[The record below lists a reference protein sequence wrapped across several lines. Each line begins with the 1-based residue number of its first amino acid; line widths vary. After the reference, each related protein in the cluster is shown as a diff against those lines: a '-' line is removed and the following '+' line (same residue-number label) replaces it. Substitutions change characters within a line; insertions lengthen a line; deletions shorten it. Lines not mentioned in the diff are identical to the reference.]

1 MKSRNIIHL
10 IILYLYSFNNFLCKE
25 MLNDFISIPTFDKN
39 YRTVHV
45 YENFEIKTKNGII
58 NYIFKPQV
66 YFNRLGEMDND
77 YHYEDRGDL
86 VILENIKNID
96 LFPLPENDYIQYF
109 KEINKNKITSLKIY
123 TNYENNIYSQGI
135 FK

>member
-1 MKSRNIIHL
+1 
-10 IILYLYSFNNFLCKE
+10 
-25 MLNDFISIPTFDKN
+25 
-39 YRTVHV
+39 
-45 YENFEIKTKNGII
+45 
-58 NYIFKPQV
+58 
-66 YFNRLGEMDND
+66 MDND